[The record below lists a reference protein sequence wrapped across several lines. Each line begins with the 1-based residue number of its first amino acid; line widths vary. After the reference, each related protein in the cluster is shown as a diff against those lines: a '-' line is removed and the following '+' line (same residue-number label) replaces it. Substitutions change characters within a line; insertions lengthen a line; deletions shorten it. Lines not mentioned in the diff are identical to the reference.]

1 MKISVDSVYI
11 NGKRYNLH
19 KNLQDFVRFTM
30 KNLLETDSISKN
42 ELERL
47 FDIEYC
53 KETFNLKFPLLSKN
67 QFDYATDKNHPRYY
81 ADTIVQGYYL
91 CNDWYQ
97 ARNEEK
103 FSEWLKS
110 LAQ

>member
-1 MKISVDSVYI
+1 MKKQDYVYV

-19 KNLQDFVRFTM
+19 KNLQDFVCFTM
-30 KNLLETDSISKN
+30 KNLLETNSIPKN

-53 KETFNLKFPLLSKN
+53 KETFNLKFPLLSKDR
-67 QFDYATDKNHPRYY
+67 FACTSDKNHPRYY
-81 ADTIVQGYYL
+81 ADTIAQRYYL
-91 CNDWYQ
+91 CNDWYP

-103 FSEWLKS
+103 FSEWLES